1 MRFIL
6 APIHYLVSLFLNGI
20 PLVIVVGI
28 VVFILVAVI
37 NIILELL

>member
-6 APIHYLVSLFLNGI
+6 APLEYLVSLFLNGI
-20 PLVIVVGI
+20 PLVIVAGI
-28 VVFILVAVI
+28 LIFILVAII